1 MISTQAKLGVFL
13 SLITVSNLFAEKK
26 TNDLVVKEANVKFLS
41 EAPQESIQGMVSKV
55 EGFANLETKKI
66 LIQVDLRAL
75 KVPNRMMNNHMHENY
90 LETEIHPITSFTGA
104 ITKWDLKSKQVV
116 IEGEITLHGVTKK
129 NIKIQGNIEER
140 EKEYSIRADF
150 EILLSDF
157 NIEIPKLVILKLNE
171 KIQIQTEI
179 VWQSQK

>member
-1 MISTQAKLGVFL
+1 MIFTQAKLGVLF
-13 SLITVSNLFAEKK
+13 SLITVSYLFAEKK

-41 EAPQESIQGMVSKV
+41 EAPQETIQGMVSKV

-90 LETEIHPITSFTGA
+90 LETEIHSITSFTGT
-104 ITKWDLKSKQVV
+104 ITKWDLKFKQVV
-116 IEGEITLHGVTKK
+116 IEGEITLHGVTKR

-140 EKEYSIRADF
+140 EKDYSIRADF

-179 VWQSQK
+179 VWQYQK